1 MISNESIIDELKE
14 EIQEKDKLI
23 KSLQKELEYYRNKSD
38 LQYIDMNDVQLTREQ
53 LEKIYEESDNYPYT
67 DEEYN
72 ALCKAYSEIE
82 GEN

>member
-1 MISNESIIDELKE
+1 MIKNENIIDELKE
-14 EIQEKDKLI
+14 EIREKDKLI
-23 KSLQKELEYYRNKSD
+23 KTLQSELEYYRNKTD
-38 LQYIDMNDVQLTREQ
+38 LQYIDMNENQSIKEQ